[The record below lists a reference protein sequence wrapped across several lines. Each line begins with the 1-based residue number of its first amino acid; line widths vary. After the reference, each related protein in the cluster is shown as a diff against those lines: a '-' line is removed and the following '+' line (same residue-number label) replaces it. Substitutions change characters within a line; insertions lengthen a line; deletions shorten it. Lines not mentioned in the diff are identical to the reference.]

1 MVLQMDK
8 VISHAHATLGTLM
21 SQQSIIG
28 GITMK
33 ISNISRY
40 SLYIFFSCHQKIYFK
55 SNAHLTKLCFLAST
69 D

>member
-8 VISHAHATLGTLM
+8 VISHAQATLGTLM

-33 ISNISRY
+33 IRDIGRY
-40 SLYIFFSCHQKIYFK
+40 SPYIFFSCHQKIYFK
-55 SNAHLTKLCFLAST
+55 SNAHLTKLCFFAST

>member
-1 MVLQMDK
+1 MDK

-33 ISNISRY
+33 ISNISR
-40 SLYIFFSCHQKIYFK
+40 LII
-55 SNAHLTKLCFLAST
+55 
-69 D
+69 